1 MEVSMKTKLITVL
14 VGLSI
19 LQLNPANRFTP
30 TQYQPSYNYEQ
41 NSVPSADSRFERGAG
56 LKRLQRI
63 RAKLQSISQKKHTSF
78 SGNQDVKQ
86 SYPVKPLNNPG
97 ANPFYSGKHQSETN
111 NPFANPS
118 VNRSSKSMQS
128 EISNDQTYSDAAKV
142 VEEPRAVPT
151 PEEDRII
158 KLLTKCEKLGPFL
171 DKKGEQGDKARELYG
186 KHCNVVI
193 EQLALKE
200 RLDVF
205 YRIHGTYL
213 AMMGRHEDAN
223 TYLTHYYQVAPKD
236 FESNYLMI
244 QNLADL
250 GHNKMA
256 VDMLSFFRERNQHRN
271 FSITQQ
277 EKLQKLQQYA
287 QTER

>member
-1 MEVSMKTKLITVL
+1 MKSKLITAIIAF
-14 VGLSI
+14 SI
-19 LQLNPANRFTP
+19 IQINSANRFSP
-30 TQYQPSYNYEQ
+30 AEYQPSQNYQ
-41 NSVPSADSRFERGAG
+41 NDPMPPADSRFERGAG

-63 RAKLQSISQKKHTSF
+63 RAKLQSMNRKNHPSSSQAQNS
-78 SGNQDVKQ
+78 NQF
-86 SYPVKPLNNPG
+86 YPNQPMSNESI
-97 ANPFYSGKHQSETN
+97 NPFYSGKHQNQTD
-111 NPFANPS
+111 NPFAQHGKASDHLDKPDPNL
-118 VNRSSKSMQS
+118 NNK
-128 EISNDQTYSDAAKV
+128 TYSNPPLAAQ
-142 VEEPRAVPT
+142 EPRSMPT

-171 DKKGEQGDKARELYG
+171 DKAGDQGDKARELYG

-213 AMMGRHEDAN
+213 AMMGRHQDAN

-256 VDMLSFFRERNQHRN
+256 MDMLTFFRQRNEHRN

-277 EKLQKLQQYA
+277 EKLEKLQQYTQAA
-287 QTER
+287 Q

>member
-1 MEVSMKTKLITVL
+1 MKPKLITVL
-14 VGLSI
+14 VALSI
-19 LQLNPANRFTP
+19 LHVNPANRFSP
-30 TQYQPSYNYEQ
+30 TDYQPSHNYQQ
-41 NSVPSADSRFERGAG
+41 NIVPPADSRFKRGAG

-63 RAKLQSISQKKHTSF
+63 RAKLQSMSQKNQ
-78 SGNQDVKQ
+78 GNLSEVHNVTQA
-86 SYPVKPLNNPG
+86 YPSQPMDNASP
-97 ANPFYSGKHQSETN
+97 NPFYSGKHQKDSN
-111 NPFANPS
+111 NPFAS
-118 VNRSSKSMQS
+118 HVNDLDRSAAQS
-128 EISNDQTYSDAAKV
+128 PNLNNQSYSSPPEAIQ
-142 VEEPRAVPT
+142 EPRAVPT

-171 DKKGEQGDKARELYG
+171 DKKGDQGDKARELYG

-213 AMMGRHEDAN
+213 AMMGRHQDAN

-256 VDMLSFFRERNQHRN
+256 IDMLTFFRQRNEHRN

-277 EKLQKLQQYA
+277 EKLDKLQQYA
-287 QTER
+287 QTDR